1 MIVTTKRITA
11 ASNRTYYRKLETEI
25 SGERRRRMDSF
36 LYNKRLQAPICTGNP
51 WEIQKQ
57 EQKKEEP
64 EVSFKEIL
72 EQKISEESKLSFSKH
87 AVNRVVERNVDV
99 SSANL
104 ERLNEGVRLA
114 EEKGLKEP
122 LILVDSTAYVVNLKN
137 NKVVTVVSDESLKGA
152 IFTNID
158 GTVMI

>member
-1 MIVTTKRITA
+1 
-11 ASNRTYYRKLETEI
+11 
-25 SGERRRRMDSF
+25 MDSF
-36 LYNKRLQAPICTGNP
+36 LYNKRLQSPICTGNP
-51 WEIQKQ
+51 WEIQTQ
-57 EQKKEEP
+57 EQQQKQP
-64 EVSFKEIL
+64 ETSFKELL
-72 EQKISEESKLSFSKH
+72 EQKISEESRIEFSKH

-99 SSANL
+99 SSAKL
-104 ERLNEGVRLA
+104 ERLNKGVQMA

>member
-1 MIVTTKRITA
+1 
-11 ASNRTYYRKLETEI
+11 
-25 SGERRRRMDSF
+25 MDQF
-36 LYNKRLQAPICTGNP
+36 LYNKRLQSPICTGNP

-57 EQKKEEP
+57 GQQAKEP
-64 EVSFKEIL
+64 DTSFKEML
-72 EQKISEESKLSFSKH
+72 EQKINEESRLSFSRH
-87 AVNRVVERNVDV
+87 AVNRVMERNVDV
-99 SSANL
+99 SSENL

-122 LILVDSTAYVVNLKN
+122 LILVDSTAYVVNIRN
-137 NKVVTVVSDESLKGA
+137 NKVVTVVSDDSLKGT

>member
-1 MIVTTKRITA
+1 
-11 ASNRTYYRKLETEI
+11 
-25 SGERRRRMDSF
+25 MDSF

-104 ERLNEGVRLA
+104 ERLNEGGRLA

>member
-1 MIVTTKRITA
+1 
-11 ASNRTYYRKLETEI
+11 
-25 SGERRRRMDSF
+25 MDSF
-36 LYNKRLQAPICTGNP
+36 LYNKRLQSPICTGNP
-51 WEIQKQ
+51 WEIQTQ
-57 EQKKEEP
+57 EQQQKQP
-64 EVSFKEIL
+64 ETSFKELL
-72 EQKISEESKLSFSKH
+72 EQKISEESRIEFSKH

-99 SSANL
+99 SSAKL
-104 ERLNEGVRLA
+104 ERLNKGVQMA

-137 NKVVTVVSDESLKGA
+137 NKVVTVVSDEGLKGA

>member
-1 MIVTTKRITA
+1 
-11 ASNRTYYRKLETEI
+11 
-25 SGERRRRMDSF
+25 MDQF
-36 LYNKRLQAPICTGNP
+36 LYNKRLQSPICTGNP

-57 EQKKEEP
+57 GQQAKEP
-64 EVSFKEIL
+64 DTSFKEML
-72 EQKISEESKLSFSKH
+72 EQKINEESRLSFSRH
-87 AVNRVVERNVDV
+87 AVNRVMERNVDV
-99 SSANL
+99 SSENL

-122 LILVDSTAYVVNLKN
+122 LILVDSTAYVVNIRN
-137 NKVVTVVSDESLKGA
+137 NKVVTVVSDDSLKVA

>member
-1 MIVTTKRITA
+1 
-11 ASNRTYYRKLETEI
+11 
-25 SGERRRRMDSF
+25 MDSF
-36 LYNKRLQAPICTGNP
+36 LYNKRLQSPICTGNP

-57 EQKKEEP
+57 EQQQKQP
-64 EVSFKEIL
+64 ETSFKELL
-72 EQKISEESKLSFSKH
+72 EQKISEKSRLEFSKH

-99 SSANL
+99 SSEKL

-114 EEKGLKEP
+114 EEKGLREP

>member
-1 MIVTTKRITA
+1 
-11 ASNRTYYRKLETEI
+11 
-25 SGERRRRMDSF
+25 MDSL
-36 LYNKRLQAPICTGNP
+36 LYNKRLQSPICTGNP
-51 WEIQKQ
+51 WEIQRQ
-57 EQKKEEP
+57 EQRGQP
-64 EVSFKEIL
+64 PDTSFKDLL
-72 EQKISEESKLSFSKH
+72 EQKISEESRIEFSKH

-99 SSANL
+99 SSVNL

>member
-1 MIVTTKRITA
+1 MVTTKRITA

-25 SGERRRRMDSF
+25 SGERRRCMDSF

>member
-1 MIVTTKRITA
+1 
-11 ASNRTYYRKLETEI
+11 
-25 SGERRRRMDSF
+25 MDSF
-36 LYNKRLQAPICTGNP
+36 LYNKRLQSPICTGNP

-57 EQKKEEP
+57 EQQKQP
-64 EVSFKEIL
+64 ETSFKELL
-72 EQKISEESKLSFSKH
+72 EQKISEESRLEFSKH

-99 SSANL
+99 SSENL

-114 EEKGLKEP
+114 EKKGLREP

-137 NKVVTVVSDESLKGA
+137 NKVVTVVSDESLKGV

-158 GTVMI
+158 GTVMM

>member
-1 MIVTTKRITA
+1 
-11 ASNRTYYRKLETEI
+11 
-25 SGERRRRMDSF
+25 MDSF
-36 LYNKRLQAPICTGNP
+36 LYNKRLQSPICTGNS

-57 EQKKEEP
+57 EQQQNQP
-64 EVSFKEIL
+64 ETSFKEIL
-72 EQKISEESKLSFSKH
+72 EQKISEESRIEFSKH

-99 SSANL
+99 SSENL

-122 LILVDSTAYVVNLKN
+122 LILVDSTAFVVNLKN